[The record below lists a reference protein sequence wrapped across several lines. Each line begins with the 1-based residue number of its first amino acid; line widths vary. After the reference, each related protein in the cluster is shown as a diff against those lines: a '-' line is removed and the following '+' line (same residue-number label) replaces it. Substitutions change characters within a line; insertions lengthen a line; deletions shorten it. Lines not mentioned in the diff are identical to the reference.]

1 MDSRVRCSCLA
12 YTSYLD
18 SSYIHTTS
26 ENKYVRSRYM
36 SHYINLTA
44 LSQSERHLYILQD
57 RLIVQNKQTH
67 QAQMNERAEADSK
80 RRLTS

>member
-1 MDSRVRCSCLA
+1 
-12 YTSYLD
+12 
-18 SSYIHTTS
+18 
-26 ENKYVRSRYM
+26 M

>member
-1 MDSRVRCSCLA
+1 VPRLPLIFRFLL
-12 YTSYLD
+12 YTHYFR
-18 SSYIHTTS
+18 
-26 ENKYVRSRYM
+26 EQVRSLRAHVPLHE
-36 SHYINLTA
+36 SDC
-44 LSQSERHLYILQD
+44 SQSERHLYILQD